1 VRSALAVER
10 LFVFRSVKN
19 MGSSHATSEVCH
31 GWQTTGFL
39 RDAGPQKRRKFC
51 PQHCAVLSL
60 LRASPGWPYM
70 ASRRTHA
77 FDPWTDLQRSGQQV
91 TIHARGPHV
100 SAASAMPTR
109 PRPPALEP
117 SADSR
122 ATAMAKPK
130 HSASIPT
137 DQISRSIII
146 VRDHNVLLDSELAAL
161 YGVATKVLVQA
172 VKRNMAR
179 FPDDFMLQLTSEEW
193 ERLRSQSVTLKA
205 GRGQHRKYLPY
216 AFTEQGVAMLA
227 SVLKSPRAIAVN
239 IQIMRAFVQLR
250 ALLNSNKQLARQFAR
265 LEARLSKRLDDHDDA
280 IAVIL
285 VAIRELMNPP
295 ASKRRGIGFTAKL

>member
-1 VRSALAVER
+1 
-10 LFVFRSVKN
+10 
-19 MGSSHATSEVCH
+19 
-31 GWQTTGFL
+31 
-39 RDAGPQKRRKFC
+39 
-51 PQHCAVLSL
+51 
-60 LRASPGWPYM
+60 
-70 ASRRTHA
+70 
-77 FDPWTDLQRSGQQV
+77 
-91 TIHARGPHV
+91 
-100 SAASAMPTR
+100 
-109 PRPPALEP
+109 
-117 SADSR
+117 
-122 ATAMAKPK
+122 MAKPK

-227 SVLKSPRAIAVN
+227 SVLRVP
-239 IQIMRAFVQLR
+239 
-250 ALLNSNKQLARQFAR
+250 AR
-265 LEARLSKRLDDHDDA
+265 
-280 IAVIL
+280 
-285 VAIRELMNPP
+285 
-295 ASKRRGIGFTAKL
+295 